1 MVGGQANQPN
11 HNNLRC
17 GVIDPVIVSA
27 AAAVV
32 ITRIWSREL
41 LELASELEYWTNFSI
56 VQYLYQHY
64 LYNTVAQ

>member
-27 AAAVV
+27 AAAARTSKRARVLNYFFDSTIFV
-32 ITRIWSREL
+32 STL
-41 LELASELEYWTNFSI
+41 PL
-56 VQYLYQHY
+56 
-64 LYNTVAQ
+64 

>member
-11 HNNLRC
+11 HNNLRY

-41 LELASELEYWTNFSI
+41 LELASELEY
-56 VQYLYQHY
+56 
-64 LYNTVAQ
+64 